1 MKKRTVLNTM
11 QSAII
16 FDLDETLLDE
26 KTYRIHLFQKLLKYT
41 EYKNKNFNHRKIKNY
56 SSIKKNIYKF
66 KILNF
71 FLNRSI
77 KNESFSNLRNIYYSS
92 SYIPLI
98 KNSLKILQKLKKK
111 YLLCLITDG
120 NELHQFNKIY
130 FSGLL
135 ELIEPRNIIINS
147 KKKFM
152 KPSINSYQ
160 NIILLNNLNPVKS
173 FYVGDNPKKDFK
185 GAKKVGLKTI
195 RVIQGKNRKIK
206 KNKYI
211 DYEIKGLKN
220 INTILKKI
228 K

>member
-1 MKKRTVLNTM
+1 
-11 QSAII
+11 
-16 FDLDETLLDE
+16 
-26 KTYRIHLFQKLLKYT
+26 
-41 EYKNKNFNHRKIKNY
+41 
-56 SSIKKNIYKF
+56 
-66 KILNF
+66 
-71 FLNRSI
+71 
-77 KNESFSNLRNIYYSS
+77 
-92 SYIPLI
+92 
-98 KNSLKILQKLKKK
+98 
-111 YLLCLITDG
+111 
-120 NELHQFNKIY
+120 
-130 FSGLL
+130 
-135 ELIEPRNIIINS
+135 
-147 KKKFM
+147 M

>member
-1 MKKRTVLNTM
+1 MKKRRVLNTM

-41 EYKNKNFNHRKIKNY
+41 EYKNKNFNHRNIKNY
-56 SSIKKNIYKF
+56 S
-66 KILNF
+66 
-71 FLNRSI
+71 LNRSI

-160 NIILLNNLNPVKS
+160 NIILLNNLNPEKS
-173 FYVGDNPKKDFK
+173 YYVGDNPKKDFK

-195 RVIQGKNRKIK
+195 RLIQGKNRKIK